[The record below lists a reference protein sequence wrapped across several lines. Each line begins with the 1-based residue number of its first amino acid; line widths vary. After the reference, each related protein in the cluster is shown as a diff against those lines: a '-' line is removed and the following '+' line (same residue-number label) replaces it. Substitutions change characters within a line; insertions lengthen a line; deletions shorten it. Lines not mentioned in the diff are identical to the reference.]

1 MGTFIKSIS
10 FQNFYNYYGSYE
22 ENTYTFKEGINI
34 INADNNMG
42 KSKFFNGFLWV
53 LDDRVYDS
61 DDKRY
66 YPVDDSSFY
75 KMMSRKASHENIDL
89 DMGVVVVYESDG
101 VIYKVIKQVHCK
113 KEDERWLFSPSTMVM
128 RTVDNEDLPIYDQ
141 QDQKEA
147 IRKLIP
153 TEMEKYALL
162 QGESMERLVDLST
175 LNALENTI
183 IALADI
189 NNLISMCDFASELVK
204 QAKKGYSD
212 EEKRNMGVSAEII
225 ELRKK
230 RDDLEQW
237 IDDAKIKITLAQKE
251 LSQAKEREQQFESEY
266 FSSKKRVQLRQEFDA
281 ECKTLENLKKQ
292 KEEQEL
298 SITSRLF
305 DENCPWILMGLEE
318 ETGRFDANRIEL
330 TKKIT
335 AKEISQN
342 SEILLPDDSPDT
354 PSLKRMLEHEWCEV
368 CNRKAEKNTEPW
380 LHIKKVMERPR
391 KEMRTSESF
400 MQFYS
405 SLQNSTGRYE
415 TTIPDIQKSFEN
427 YMNNIFDLDERIDSQ
442 ESVVEAKENEM
453 TLVGSENNSETE
465 DRMILNG
472 YNQAKQI
479 ITDKTN
485 EIEKWTGKIKIWDG
499 SLTKAQQELDKKQG
513 TAPIKK
519 AKELYD
525 KMQIVKSIFD
535 ATKERIFKE
544 IVDNL
549 QNTANEMYRNL
560 TKGNQTLGGT
570 LTFER
575 HDDGTVRV
583 SVIDSQG
590 EELFGN
596 GTGFQRMKQLA
607 IVMSIISSKVGNK
620 SFEYPFISDA
630 PFSEFSWNF
639 MSNFFEI
646 APIVFRQSIIMI
658 KDLCDPSAAN
668 LITDHGKAI
677 VEQMNEGQLK
687 GTFYVNYAETKADA
701 GNLVTKTKCYAK

>member
-175 LNALENTI
+175 LNGLENTI